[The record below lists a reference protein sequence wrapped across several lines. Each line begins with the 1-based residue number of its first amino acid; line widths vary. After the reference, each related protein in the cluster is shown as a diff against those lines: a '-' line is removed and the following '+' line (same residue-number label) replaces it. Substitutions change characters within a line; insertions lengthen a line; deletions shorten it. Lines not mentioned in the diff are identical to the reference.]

1 MESVCVRVGVEGGGR
16 EEERGEERRKE
27 EVESR
32 RGRWKVKRREIENK
46 EGKGE
51 RGGSNSAI
59 SDVTGKTGKQKL
71 SLLISLIPV
80 CGMQL
85 LYRL

>member
-1 MESVCVRVGVEGGGR
+1 ME
-16 EEERGEERRKE
+16 GEE
-27 EVESR
+27 
-32 RGRWKVKRREIENK
+32 VKREIEN
-46 EGKGE
+46 KGE

>member
-1 MESVCVRVGVEGGGR
+1 ME
-16 EEERGEERRKE
+16 GEE
-27 EVESR
+27 
-32 RGRWKVKRREIENK
+32 VKREIEN
-46 EGKGE
+46 KGE

-85 LYRL
+85 LYRLQTIKDWE